1 MKGKQEEQL
10 IFVLFF
16 FSFFFFCI
24 NVMYFHTLSELI
36 QASVL

>member
-16 FSFFFFCI
+16 FFFFCI